1 MMKVTCTSGIVVV
14 YPGTGVT
21 TPNGLYLPLVA
32 NPQGKTV
39 ELEEGSSTEVEN
51 NGDPAVGGKTFKG
64 SSTFSITNSGKE
76 IVEMARWH
84 EVDSDPIYADEM
96 QSYVDLDGNH
106 TDDNYTLIT
115 LASGE
120 SYETKVVTSNA
131 QTVTVLSP
139 RATIQPV

>member
-1 MMKVTCTSGIVVV
+1 MKVTCTSGTVVV

-32 NPQGKTV
+32 NPAGKKID
-39 ELEEGSSTEVEN
+39 LAEGSAMEVEN

-64 SSTFSITNSGKE
+64 SSTFSIANNGKDT
-76 IVEMARWH
+76 VEMARWH
-84 EVDSDPIYADEM
+84 EVDNDPIYIEDP
-96 QSYVDLDGNH
+96 QSYIDLDGNH
-106 TDDNYTLIT
+106 TEDNYTLIT
-115 LASGE
+115 LAAGE